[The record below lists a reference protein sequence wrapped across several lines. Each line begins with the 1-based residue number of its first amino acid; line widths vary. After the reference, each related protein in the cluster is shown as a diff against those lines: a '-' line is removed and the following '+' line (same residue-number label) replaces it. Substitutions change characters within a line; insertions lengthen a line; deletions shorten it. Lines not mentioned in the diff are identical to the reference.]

1 MGRRVF
7 LVVPRIQVGPNLHTN
22 PLHYFYSLLPCF
34 RNNIRFI
41 ISTSKTNI
49 NMFYKHVG
57 IIQIHKYTNT
67 SSSMFGVDGR
77 RVVLKVILSLVEGS
91 HLLTPSVCL
100 FDIGV
105 VCFYNMTGIRPI
117 IINDH
122 QSSSIIINDLQS
134 SSMIINHHQSSSM
147 IMPPS

>member
-1 MGRRVF
+1 MEHHYLALGNFSSEEIGKVEKAWGRW
-7 LVVPRIQVGPNLHTN
+7 N
-22 PLHYFYSLLPCF
+22 PENYPGFQSLDSGSLLLPALAQ
-34 RNNIRFI
+34 I
-41 ISTSKTNI
+41 
-49 NMFYKHVG
+49 H
-57 IIQIHKYTNT
+57 IHKYTNT

-77 RVVLKVILSLVEGS
+77 RVILKVILSLVEGS